1 MSPHRLPDRPTAE
14 LAATHRPRAARPD
27 APSIPQAPRPFLNF
41 FSHPQIRPKMWFGL
55 HSGAK
60 IGVLPGGGKSQILE
74 FSTLGQ
80 FVRFIG
86 YLLGSTPS
94 AHTAST
100 PIRDHYSFLLGVGA
114 SGSSPGL
121 FRKVAIWI
129 TKSSLELLWQI

>member
-60 IGVLPGGGKSQILE
+60 IGVLPGGGKISNFGVFHLGAICQIYWISFGFDALSSHCIDADPRPLFIFTWSWGLRLE
-74 FSTLGQ
+74 PGTVQKSCDLDYEIL
-80 FVRFIG
+80 IG
-86 YLLGSTPS
+86 T
-94 AHTAST
+94 
-100 PIRDHYSFLLGVGA
+100 
-114 SGSSPGL
+114 
-121 FRKVAIWI
+121 
-129 TKSSLELLWQI
+129 LWQI